1 MTLFYFGF
9 LLFLCLFEK
18 KNRLKWCQIDSID
31 PFLKS
36 NNSHQI
42 RMYNQKLGCD
52 EKGTVWLIQSRWA
65 INQSLI
71 NKLMKLTSQNAPSRS
86 ATSQFV
92 YFKSTKNEI
101 KFHFDA
107 DKSYCI
113 ETPAA
118 QKTSSKT
125 KTTKTRATT
134 TTTKTAVQSIFIA
147 IHFWK
152 SSFHS
157 NLEKKTNIIP
167 Y

>member
-1 MTLFYFGF
+1 MRKAQYD
-9 LLFLCLFEK
+9 
-18 KNRLKWCQIDSID
+18 LK
-31 PFLKS
+31 
-36 NNSHQI
+36 
-42 RMYNQKLGCD
+42 
-52 EKGTVWLIQSRWA
+52 SRWA

-118 QKTSSKT
+118 QKNEFEDNNNQT
-125 KTTKTRATT
+125 KSNNDNNKKQLFNLFSLRSIYERVHFTR
-134 TTTKTAVQSIFIA
+134 I
-147 IHFWK
+147 
-152 SSFHS
+152 
-157 NLEKKTNIIP
+157 
-167 Y
+167 

>member
-1 MTLFYFGF
+1 MREAQYDL
-9 LLFLCLFEK
+9 
-18 KNRLKWCQIDSID
+18 
-31 PFLKS
+31 
-36 NNSHQI
+36 
-42 RMYNQKLGCD
+42 
-52 EKGTVWLIQSRWA
+52 QSRWA

-125 KTTKTRATT
+125 TTTKTRAA
-134 TTTKTAVQSIFIA
+134 TTKNSCSIYFHCDPFMKEFISLE
-147 IHFWK
+147 FR
-152 SSFHS
+152 
-157 NLEKKTNIIP
+157 EKKNQTLFHIKLEMSAF
-167 Y
+167 

>member
-1 MTLFYFGF
+1 MRKAQYDL
-9 LLFLCLFEK
+9 
-18 KNRLKWCQIDSID
+18 
-31 PFLKS
+31 
-36 NNSHQI
+36 
-42 RMYNQKLGCD
+42 
-52 EKGTVWLIQSRWA
+52 QSRWA

-92 YFKSTKNEI
+92 YFKSTKNKI

-125 KTTKTRATT
+125 TTTKTRAA
-134 TTTKTAVQSIFIA
+134 TTKNSCSIYFHCDPFMKEFISLE
-147 IHFWK
+147 FREK
-152 SSFHS
+152 NKTLFHIK
-157 NLEKKTNIIP
+157 LEMSAF
-167 Y
+167 